1 MRYDLDPDRNASKRV
16 VYVSLMKICEEQHTF
31 RIGDD
36 HNSLQ
41 GLDPAE
47 RAKII
52 AEKKKIMKV
61 YTTST

>member
-1 MRYDLDPDRNASKRV
+1 MRYGLDPDRNASKRV
-16 VYVSLMKICEEQHTF
+16 VYVSLMKIYEEQHTF

-36 HNSLQ
+36 HDLLQ

-47 RAKII
+47 HAKII